1 MSLFNRAQLFGQL
14 IALPTLLFTLAFSL
28 FYVAGYDFSVAGF
41 YYRLEGGHWALQQH
55 WLLQDVLHSGARQL
69 NTLMVLTVLM
79 ACIWRVRQRVSLAK
93 RQASFRLLL
102 SLLCCFGLVAL
113 AKKLLPAAC
122 PWDLQAFGGAQPFNW
137 LWHSPAPGAVLGQ
150 CFPAGHAS
158 VGFGWLA
165 LYFYW
170 RDSSAA
176 RARFA
181 LFGALALGAVL
192 GLVQQLRG
200 AHFISH
206 DITTAWLCWCCCSF
220 IYAFMSDLPDQN
232 AAENSLREGY
242 V

>member
-14 IALPTLLFTLAFSL
+14 IALPTLLFTLLFSL

-55 WLLQDVLHSGARQL
+55 WLLQDVLHSSARQL
-69 NTLMVLTVLM
+69 NTLMVMTVLVI
-79 ACIWRVRQRVSLAK
+79 CIWRQLTASDQR
-93 RQASFRLLL
+93 RASCILLL
-102 SLLCCFGLVAL
+102 SLLLSFGLVAL
-113 AKKLLPAAC
+113 IKKALPAAC
-122 PWDLQAFGGAQPFNW
+122 PWDLQAFGGVQPFNW

-158 VGFGWLA
+158 AGFGWLA

-176 RARFA
+176 RAKTA
-181 LFGALALGAVL
+181 LFGALLLGTGL

-206 DITTAWLCWCCCSF
+206 DITSAWLCWCCCSF
-220 IYAFMSDLPDQN
+220 IYAFMADLPGQN
-232 AAENSLREGY
+232 ATQSSLREGY